1 MLSGKELGAHHFLW
15 GAATSPYQIE
25 GGITNNDWD
34 FFTSSKLIKDR
45 IHVLTKPSIFY
56 RSSTQI
62 TLQPAADAVKAW
74 DPSYYEKD
82 FDIAR
87 RLGMNTFRIGIEWS
101 RIEPSKDIWNYQAI
115 DHYKEMIRSMRDKG
129 LIPIITL
136 NHVTLPLW
144 VLTPPTEFTKKIGQ
158 RILPSPLKDLP
169 LADPPSTDPYW
180 KSLRG
185 WETHRTVEEFIKYVA
200 KIVSELKDLID
211 YWITISEPVASII
224 GGGYIAGLWPPG
236 FFLDGNR
243 AKMVLHNLIEA
254 HVQAYDKITEL
265 DDIDAD
271 GDGVPKRV
279 GFTHL
284 MMAISPAKPNKI
296 FDVFM
301 TDVNI
306 KAAKNFDYFVNDYFI
321 NAITK
326 GEEDISYLNTLE
338 IQNKDSSDFIIHDEW
353 KDKVD
358 FIGLDYYRRV
368 YIYHSNIVAL
378 SSARFVGGALI
389 NDLHKQEHNQ
399 PHGILND
406 LGWEIYPQGLY
417 DLIMK
422 IKNQWNKPVFITENG
437 IADKFDRYRAPFI
450 VAHLEQVRRTI
461 SDSADVIGYLH
472 WSLMDNYEWLESYR
486 PEAKF
491 GLLHIDHS
499 KGDFHRQMTKG
510 AEALKLIIE
519 ESISQS
525 RNGIIT
531 EYAISKSKDKFGM
544 FNDYGSNIIYT

>member
-1 MLSGKELGAHHFLW
+1 MSGKELGAHRFLW
-15 GAATSPYQIE
+15 GVATSPYQIE

-34 FFTSSKLIKDR
+34 FFTNSKLIKDR
-45 IHVLTKPSIFY
+45 IYALTKPSIFY
-56 RSSTQI
+56 KTSTQI
-62 TLQPAADAVKAW
+62 TLQPAGDAVKAW
-74 DPSYYEKD
+74 DPNYYERD
-82 FDIAR
+82 YDIAR
-87 RLGMNTFRIGIEWS
+87 RLGMNSFRIGIEWS

-129 LIPIITL
+129 LVPIITL

-144 VLTPPTEFTKKIGQ
+144 VLTPPGKFTKKIGQ

-185 WETHRTVEEFIKYVA
+185 WETHRTVEEFVKYVA
-200 KIVSELKDLID
+200 KIVSELKDLVD

-236 FFLDGNR
+236 FFLDGIR
-243 AKMVLHNLIEA
+243 AKIVLHNLIEA
-254 HVQAYDKITEL
+254 HVQAYDKIIEV

-271 GDGVPKRV
+271 GDGVSKQI

-301 TDVNI
+301 TDVNT

-326 GEEDISYLNTLE
+326 GEEDINYLNTLE
-338 IQNKDSSDFIIHDEW
+338 IQNKNSSDFIIHDEW

-417 DLIMK
+417 NLIMK
-422 IKNQWNKPVFITENG
+422 IKSRWNKPVFITENG
-437 IADKFDRYRAPFI
+437 IADKSDRYRAPFI
-450 VAHLEQVRRTI
+450 VAHLEQVRRAI

-472 WSLMDNYEWLESYR
+472 WSLMDNYEWLERYR

-491 GLLHIDHS
+491 GLLHIDHA
-499 KGDFHRQMTKG
+499 KGDLRRQMTKG
-510 AEALKLIIE
+510 AEAIKLIIE

-531 EYAISKSKDKFGM
+531 EYAISKSKDKFGII
-544 FNDYGSNIIYT
+544 NDDGSNIIYT